1 MSEISALTIAEE
13 GGARILRLTGRLTLA
28 RMQTL
33 PAEVAALQGQFD
45 SIDISGVERL
55 DTTGAWF
62 LHRQMSEHSVKV
74 VGVSNEAEGL
84 IKVVGESDTSIN
96 LRPPESNA
104 VLRLLND
111 MGEGVIQAWHTLYGL
126 LNFFGAIC
134 ISVWNAIRHPSNFRF
149 NAVVQ
154 RFDAVGVRSLGI
166 IGLMSFLIGIVIAQQ
181 GAVQLR
187 QFGAEVFTINL
198 VGRITFREL
207 GPLMT
212 AIMVAGRS
220 GSAFAAQ
227 IGTMKLTEEI
237 DAMRVIGVS
246 PVDALVLP
254 RVLAVSV
261 MMPLLAMFSAVVAII
276 GGCLMCW
283 AGLEIPPVTFFQR
296 LQEVVPMTDVYVGLV
311 KAPVFGLIVGM
322 SGCFQGMQVSGNS
335 EDVGIK
341 TTAAVVQAIFL
352 VIVLDAFF
360 AVFFTSIGW
369 D

>member
-1 MSEISALTIAEE
+1 MPESLVEYDE
-13 GGARILRLTGRLTLA
+13 GANVLRLDGRLTLS
-28 RMQTL
+28 RMQAL
-33 PAEVAALQGQFD
+33 PSEVAELQGQFD
-45 SIDISGVERL
+45 TIDISQLERI

-62 LHRQMSEHSVKV
+62 LHRQIEDH
-74 VGVSNEAEGL
+74 G
-84 IKVVGESDTSIN
+84 IKVIGASKDALALMEVAANSDTTVE
-96 LRPPESNA
+96 LYRTESNA
-104 VLRLLND
+104 VVRLLND
-111 MGEGVIQAWHTLYGL
+111 IGEGTVHAFKTLYGL

-134 ISVWNAIRHPSNFRF
+134 ISVWTAIIHPSKFRF
-149 NAVVQ
+149 NAVVT
-154 RFDAVGVRSLGI
+154 RFDTVGVRSLGI

-227 IGTMKLTEEI
+227 LGTMKLTEEI

-246 PVDALVLP
+246 PVDALILP
-254 RVLAVSV
+254 RVFSVTV
-261 MMPLLAMFSAVVAII
+261 MMPLLAMFSSIVAVI

-283 AGLEIPPVTFFQR
+283 AGLDIPPITFFQR
-296 LQEVVPMTDVYVGLV
+296 LQEVVPMTDIYVGLV

-322 SGCFQGMQVSGNS
+322 SGCFQGMQVESNS

-341 TTAAVVQAIFL
+341 TTAAVVQSIFM
-352 VIVLDAFF
+352 VIVLDALF
-360 AVFFTSIGW
+360 AVFFTAIGW